1 MDLNT
6 QGTHVFLTQIKNIR
20 IDDTSVKS
28 PGFYGQ
34 HRYYSFLPGGYW
46 LRRMKKNWHSINT
59 SSTVLNRYSSPS
71 LWKQD
76 YLSAMC
82 CFQLNP
88 LLKLR
93 LNTESY
99 FNFLLCKQILRKLL
113 FDYCIGFLQP
123 MWRLST
129 KANQNTEWCPTANKI
144 FPERSCLCHYHP
156 YLQTHIT

>member
-6 QGTHVFLTQIKNIR
+6 QGTHAFLTQIKNIR
-20 IDDTSVKS
+20 IDDASVKS
-28 PGFYGQ
+28 PGLYGQ
-34 HRYYSFLPGGYW
+34 HRYYSFLQGGYW
-46 LRRMKKNWHSINT
+46 LRRMKKNWHSIPPLRFWT
-59 SSTVLNRYSSPS
+59 GILALHFESRTICHV
-71 LWKQD
+71 
-76 YLSAMC
+76 
-82 CFQLNP
+82 

-129 KANQNTEWCPTANKI
+129 KANQNTEWCPSANKI

-156 YLQTHIT
+156 PSPNTHHIIQM